1 MELACLLMVVVFF
14 AASAALVELCDR
26 LHGK

>member
-1 MELACLLMVVVFF
+1 MELACLAIAVIFF

-26 LHGK
+26 LHGR